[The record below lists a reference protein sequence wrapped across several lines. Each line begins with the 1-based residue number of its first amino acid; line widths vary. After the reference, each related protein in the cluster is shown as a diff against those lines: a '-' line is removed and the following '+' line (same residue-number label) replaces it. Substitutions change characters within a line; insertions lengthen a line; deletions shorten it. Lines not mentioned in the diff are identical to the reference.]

1 MMLSKVKYS
10 DVKYGEKVMPPAR
23 EVNLW
28 MKRSCAEKGLPLS
41 ALLLTVAKVIP
52 GAKVD
57 KGGPWVLVEAFYT
70 QEFSNGRRIKFF
82 IRPQT
87 DLLLETTPALPGD
100 RIDEYA
106 EYTTDEGD

>member
-10 DVKYGEKVMPPAR
+10 DVKYGDKVMPPAG

-52 GAKVD
+52 GA
-57 KGGPWVLVEAFYT
+57 
-70 QEFSNGRRIKFF
+70 
-82 IRPQT
+82 
-87 DLLLETTPALPGD
+87 
-100 RIDEYA
+100 
-106 EYTTDEGD
+106 